1 MGTTREQQKLGI
13 VFFPAFDWAIS
24 PTHPERQ
31 ERLLYTQDQLVEEG
45 LFDIDGIVE
54 YRPSLAIHADV
65 ERTHFC
71 LPSAAHVCTPSH
83 LAAAGGALRAAQ
95 GVMTGEAKRA
105 FALVRPPGHH
115 AMRITHGNRGF
126 CNINMEA
133 VMLDFIRATFPHEN
147 RPLRVAV
154 VDTDCHHGDG
164 SQDIFWNDPDTLFIS
179 LHQDGRTLYPGT
191 GFLHECGGPGA
202 RGKTVNIP
210 LPPRTGD
217 AGYLYA
223 IENAVLPILDAFQPD
238 IIINSAGQDNHFTDP
253 LADMLLTAQGYA
265 RLTKALQPH
274 IAVLEGGYSIR
285 DALPYVNLALCLALA
300 DLPFD
305 HVREPAQKLSR
316 NKAFMAELEKASVH
330 VSDDVKTLCDAA
342 RDVFFHPHTQEAA
355 AKRHAHATREGDWW
369 IEERHIYYDTDML
382 TDRQRKTTKLCEHC
396 PGLSI
401 THSAPSRG
409 QQWTCVLVPRT
420 ACAHCLRLAEDMSA
434 EKHHATPVRFLREV

>member
-1 MGTTREQQKLGI
+1 MKKPQPQQALGI

-31 ERLLYTQDQLVEEG
+31 ERLLYTQDQIVEEG
-45 LFDIDGIVE
+45 LFDIDGIAE
-54 YRPSLAIHADV
+54 YRPTLATHKDV

-71 LPSAAHVCTPSH
+71 LPSAEHVCTPSH
-83 LAAAGGALRAAQ
+83 LASAGGALRAART
-95 GVMTGEAKRA
+95 VMTGETRRA

-126 CNINMEA
+126 CNINIEA
-133 VMLDFIRATFPHEN
+133 IMLDHIRATFPHPE
-147 RPLRVAV
+147 RPLRIAV

-223 IENAVLPILDAFQPD
+223 IEHAVLPILDAFQPD
-238 IIINSAGQDNHFTDP
+238 IIVNSAGQDNHFTDP

-265 RLTKALQPH
+265 RLTQALKPH

-300 DLPFD
+300 DMPFD
-305 HVREPAQKLSR
+305 HVREPIQNMSYTKS
-316 NKAFMAELEKASVH
+316 FMAELEKAGTH
-330 VSDDVKTLCDAA
+330 VSDDVKRLCDAA
-342 RDVFFHPHTQEAA
+342 REVFFHPPQQEAHPQ
-355 AKRHAHATREGDWW
+355 RQATQDGDWW
-369 IEERHIYYDTDML
+369 IEQRHIYYDTDML
-382 TDRQRKTTKLCEHC
+382 TDRQQVATRLCEHC
-396 PGLSI
+396 PGVSI
-401 THSAPSRG
+401 THSHPSRG
-409 QQWTCVLVPRT
+409 SKSTCVHLPRT
-420 ACAHCLRLAEDMSA
+420 RCEQCRRLADDISYSA
-434 EKHHATPVRFLREV
+434 TRILYEV